1 MYTCD
6 MARIEAGQN
15 IGFWGRMRGAE
26 AQPQP
31 QLTPVQAWEK
41 AFDAKVK
48 EGNIGQ
54 GVLRYNKGD
63 MHISLQEYEGLKVAH
78 LDHGKE
84 HEQRMAVAVN
94 METGDAHIVR
104 SLPVPGD
111 EVNHPSHI
119 WEVVHATDVQR
130 DKYLNDAAS
139 DIAKSKPQN
148 TRKDWKGQRPEN
160 ALVQAAIQKSQVG
173 R

>member
-26 AQPQP
+26 AQPK
-31 QLTPVQAWEK
+31 LTPAQAWEK

-63 MHISLQEYEGLKVAH
+63 MHISLQGYNEGLKVAH

-84 HEQRMAVAVN
+84 HEQRMAVVVN
-94 METGDAHIVR
+94 VETGDAHIVR
-104 SLPVPGD
+104 SIPVPGD
-111 EVNHPSHI
+111 EVNRPSHI
-119 WEVVHATDVQR
+119 WEVVHVTDAQR
-130 DKYLNDAAS
+130 DKYLNDTAS
-139 DIAKSKPQN
+139 DIAKSKPQD
-148 TRKDWKGQRPEN
+148 TRKVWKGQSPDN